1 MDRIVIAICALA
13 FVQLH
18 VVSSQTCQQA
28 LSDFEFNSDFAC
40 ASSMDPPTVCMGA
53 CRTLYDNV
61 ISSCDNI
68 VSLLLN

>member
-1 MDRIVIAICALA
+1 MDRIVTAICALA

-18 VVSSQTCQQA
+18 VVTSQTCQQA
-28 LSDFEFNSDFAC
+28 LSDLNSDFTC
-40 ASSMDPPTVCMGA
+40 ASSIDPPTVCMGA

-61 ISSCDNI
+61 ISSCDNT